1 MTRRVPTLTP
11 EQTRTPGRPRCEAA
25 HQAILTAA
33 QDLLRESPLANITSA
48 ALAKRAGVSKATLYR
63 WWPSKEAI
71 LLEGYF
77 EGLNQVCA
85 TPDTGDALKDMREHV
100 RQAYTAMAG
109 PDGVI
114 FASLVADGH
123 AHPEMRKALNDELN
137 SPRCEDMEMLLKR
150 AMDAGQLRPDLDVP
164 LVVDQLFGP
173 LFSRLMTGQ
182 PVEEDLG
189 ERVFDMLLDGLRTRP

>member
-1 MTRRVPTLTP
+1 MTP
-11 EQTRTPGRPRCEAA
+11 EQTRSPGRPRCENA
-25 HQAILTAA
+25 HQALLNAA
-33 QDLLRESPLANITSA
+33 QDLLREVPLSGITSA
-48 ALAKRAGVSKATLYR
+48 SLAKRAGVSKATLYR

-77 EGLNQVCA
+77 EGLKVTCGA
-85 TPDTGDALKDMREHV
+85 PETEDAMVDLREHI
-100 RQAYTAMAG
+100 RQAYHAMAG

-114 FASLVADGH
+114 FASLIADGH

-137 SPRCEDMEMLLKR
+137 SPRCEDVEHLLKR
-150 AMDAGQLRPDLDVP
+150 AVAAGQLRSDLDVP
-164 LVVDQLFGP
+164 LVVDQIFGP

-189 ERVFDMLLDGLRTRP
+189 ERVFEMLLQGLLPTR

>member
-1 MTRRVPTLTP
+1 LTP
-11 EQTRTPGRPRCEAA
+11 EQTRNPGRPRSEAA

-33 QDLLRESPLANITSA
+33 QDLLHELPLAGITSA

-77 EGLNQVCA
+77 EGIKEICA
-85 TPDTGDALKDMREHV
+85 APETGDALVDLREHI

-109 PDGVI
+109 PEGVI

-137 SPRCEDMEMLLKR
+137 SPRCEDVEHMLKR
-150 AMDAGQLRPDLDVP
+150 AMDAGQLRPDLDVI
-164 LVVDQLFGP
+164 LVVDHMFGP
-173 LFSRLMTGQ
+173 LFSRLMKSQ

-189 ERVFDMLLDGLRTRP
+189 GRVFDMLLAGLLPKK